1 MIELDQRL
9 IFEAQRIIDAT
20 NVHRLKG
27 MIFAYQQAVLLHN
40 SGWPTH
46 ARYHLECEQELRQ
59 YIVRQINSASNL
71 RSEGRPHPNS
81 PPPTDI
87 PAQKQPGT
95 KAPPTS

>member
-46 ARYHLECEQELRQ
+46 VRYHLECEQELRR
-59 YIVRQINSASNL
+59 YVVRQT
-71 RSEGRPHPNS
+71 P
-81 PPPTDI
+81 
-87 PAQKQPGT
+87 QKQI
-95 KAPPTS
+95 